1 MWGREKTGTRETFK
15 IMLAVMSF
23 KGRTFGV
30 FVLVFKQRCI
40 RDAPV
45 LSWLLDGVARFG
57 LGEWAQVLKAIWGK
71 RVDFPKRS
79 STDLKD
85 KWRNLVASTTKPE
98 GFKFRAQYVTPALLA
113 KTKEV
118 MEAAEKMKELDEAR
132 EAAEM
137 RAKRAAVVAAQR
149 SAPGV

>member
-1 MWGREKTGTRETFK
+1 MPYRGYWDEEEEDSLRD
-15 IMLAVMSF
+15 AVQKHGIGAWERMRHDPEF
-23 KGRTFGV
+23 MVLKGRTGV
-30 FVLVFKQRCI
+30 Q
-40 RDAPV
+40 
-45 LSWLLDGVARFG
+45 
-57 LGEWAQVLKAIWGK
+57 
-71 RVDFPKRS
+71 
-79 STDLKD
+79 LKD

>member
-1 MWGREKTGTRETFK
+1 MDRRVSLAGAEPTPEPKRALGSRWTGEE
-15 IMLAVMSF
+15 A
-23 KGRTFGV
+23 
-30 FVLVFKQRCI
+30 
-40 RDAPV
+40 DA
-45 LSWLLDGVARFG
+45 LLDGVARFG

>member
-1 MWGREKTGTRETFK
+1 MGAKTKPERRWTGEE
-15 IMLAVMSF
+15 A
-23 KGRTFGV
+23 
-30 FVLVFKQRCI
+30 
-40 RDAPV
+40 DA
-45 LSWLLDGVARFG
+45 LLDGIRKFG
-57 LGEWAQVLKAIWGK
+57 RGEWAQIRKAIWATS
-71 RVDFPKRS
+71 DFPKRS
-79 STDLKD
+79 SVDLKD
-85 KWRNLVASTTKPE
+85 KWRNLEDSTTKPE